1 MKFKSEVIKSQ
12 LLIFQNLMT
21 NFYSNL
27 IYLICFL
34 IWFSK
39 ISFTVIKS
47 RLDCVCISIYVSQ
60 GCSRQLSKYLPRLI
74 FKAAFV
80 LQGRLKEKKNYLFL
94 NGSICYSTFMQNM
107 FTHGQIRPLQY
118 CDSLFC
124 LTWFLRMSKVYE
136 IMQLLS
142 C

>member
-1 MKFKSEVIKSQ
+1 
-12 LLIFQNLMT
+12 MT

-39 ISFTVIKS
+39 RSFTVIKS

-60 GCSRQLSKYLPRLI
+60 GCRRQLSKYLPRLF

-80 LQGRLKEKKNYLFL
+80 LQGRLKEKKKYLFL
-94 NGSICYSTFMQNM
+94 KAAFVSVPLCKICSPMDKLDLYSIVILCFV
-107 FTHGQIRPLQY
+107 
-118 CDSLFC
+118 SLDFWEC
-124 LTWFLRMSKVYE
+124 QKFHTKVYE
-136 IMQLLS
+136 IIQLLWY
-142 C
+142 